1 LQQRAANGILEC
13 SCPEACC
20 VAVARKRAGRRPV
33 RHIVESKRKNEMRS
47 KVMAAVAIG
56 AALAASSVFAAE
68 RVTPKEAE
76 AMVRKGVT
84 YIKATPRD
92 KAMADITD
100 PKGSFVDRELYLTVY
115 KMDGTALAHGANAK
129 FVGKNMI
136 ELRDGN
142 GKEHIRER
150 LELAKTKTSFWQDFT
165 FVNPVNK
172 KMEPKQ
178 MYCERTDD
186 MLVVCGG
193 VYKPL

>member
-1 LQQRAANGILEC
+1 MKKQ
-13 SCPEACC
+13 
-20 VAVARKRAGRRPV
+20 
-33 RHIVESKRKNEMRS
+33 
-47 KVMAAVAIG
+47 VMAAALLGLVAVTG
-56 AALAASSVFAAE
+56 AALAQE
-68 RVTPKEAE
+68 KRVTPKEAE
-76 AMVRKGVT
+76 AMVRKGVL
-84 YIKATPRD
+84 YIKANPRD

-100 PKGSFVDRELYLTVY
+100 NKGQFVDRELYLTVY
-115 KMDGTALAHGANAK
+115 KMDGTAMAHGAQAK

-150 LELAKTKTSFWQDFT
+150 MEMAKTKTSFWQDFT
-165 FVNPVNK
+165 FINPVNK

-193 VYKPL
+193 IYKPNL

>member
-1 LQQRAANGILEC
+1 MKKQ
-13 SCPEACC
+13 
-20 VAVARKRAGRRPV
+20 
-33 RHIVESKRKNEMRS
+33 
-47 KVMAAVAIG
+47 VMAAALLGLVAVTG
-56 AALAASSVFAAE
+56 AALAQE
-68 RVTPKEAE
+68 KRVTPKEAE
-76 AMVRKGVT
+76 AMVRKGVQ
-84 YIKATPRD
+84 YIKSNPRD

-100 PKGSFVDRELYLTVY
+100 NKGQFVDRELYLTVY
-115 KMDGTALAHGANAK
+115 KMDGTALAHGAQAK

-150 LELAKTKTSFWQDFT
+150 MEMAKTKTSFWQDFT
-165 FVNPVNK
+165 FINPVNK

-193 VYKPL
+193 IYKPNL

>member
-1 LQQRAANGILEC
+1 MNKRVVAA
-13 SCPEACC
+13 
-20 VAVARKRAGRRPV
+20 
-33 RHIVESKRKNEMRS
+33 
-47 KVMAAVAIG
+47 
-56 AALAASSVFAAE
+56 AALVLGASLGISAVAAE

-76 AMVRKGVT
+76 AMVKRGVAF
-84 YIKATPRD
+84 IKANPRD

-100 PKGSFVDRELYLTVY
+100 PKGAFVDRELYLTVY
-115 KMDGTALAHGANAK
+115 KMDGTALAHGANPK

-150 LELAKTKTSFWQDFT
+150 MELAKTKNAFWQDFT
-165 FVNPVNK
+165 FINPVNK